1 MLCYM
6 SLRGLFERIR
16 YVEGRLRAF
25 LLVHSFWGVLSSAG
39 QCWLG
44 FQGWGFE
51 GFELIG
57 GSWDLVS
64 RVVSKVTIV
73 ISTYNPNSGTY
84 NPTY

>member
-39 QCWLG
+39 QSVLVRFPG
-44 FQGWGFE
+44 FGA
-51 GFELIG
+51 
-57 GSWDLVS
+57 S
-64 RVVSKVTIV
+64 RVLS
-73 ISTYNPNSGTY
+73 YLEDHGT
-84 NPTY
+84 